1 MHLPRPLRPLLSP
14 LRSLGLLVAAVAA
27 GVALWAAASP
37 PATTT
42 LAPGAAR
49 LP

>member
-1 MHLPRPLRPLLSP
+1 MHLPRPLRTF
-14 LRSLGLLVAAVAA
+14 GLLVAGVAA
-27 GVALWAAASP
+27 AAALWVAASP

-42 LAPGAAR
+42 LAPGAAG